1 MDEEGFREYLLK
13 KKRSPRG
20 VDIYKKMLKKYQ
32 NFLHKHRGHDEIDF
46 SSIDD
51 LLDFGKWLK
60 EENFQQTMINMY
72 KLTLGHYFDYIEKN
86 ELAELVKKGF
96 KK

>member
-32 NFLHKHRGHDEIDF
+32 NFLHKHRGHDKIDF
-46 SSIDD
+46 SSTED
-51 LLDFGKWLK
+51 LLAFGKWLK

-72 KLTLGHYFDYIEKN
+72 KLALGHYFTHTEKN
-86 ELAELVKKGF
+86 KLARIVENDFEK
-96 KK
+96 